1 MNNQNNKQRLVVLGA
16 GESGVG
22 TALLAKAKGY
32 EVFVSD
38 FGEIADKYA
47 SILTKAG
54 LAFEEKQHT
63 KALILNAD
71 VVMKSPGIPDTAPI
85 VKKLIAKG
93 VEVISE
99 IEFAVKYTKATLIGI
114 TGSNGKT
121 TTTMLTGHVLSAGTN
136 GVTMAGNI
144 GDSFARLVLD
154 NKTKTYVLE
163 LSSFQLDGIREFMPH
178 IAILT
183 NLSPDHLDRYEYSYD
198 KYIASKFRLIK
209 NQTEHDYFIYDA
221 DDKEI
226 QNYLKIHKPKAQCFP
241 FSLKKELEQGAFIKN
256 NHIVINMN
264 NEQDIIV
271 SESSL
276 SLKGKHNTKNAMAA
290 AMAARLIGIRKQT
303 IRESLTNFQGVEH
316 RLEMVLKINNVQ
328 YINDSKATNVN
339 AAYFALEAVKTPVV
353 WIVGGVDKGNDYS
366 ELYKLVNEKVKAIIC
381 LGVDNSRIVA
391 SFENCVET
399 IVETQSMQEAVK
411 IAYALGDKNDTVLLS
426 PCCASFDLFENYE
439 DRGNQFKAA
448 VHKL

>member
-1 MNNQNNKQRLVVLGA
+1 MNNQKNIQRLVVLGA

-38 FGEIADKYA
+38 FGKITTKYA
-47 SILTKAG
+47 SVLTDAG
-54 LAFEEKQHT
+54 LTFEAEQHT
-63 KALILNAD
+63 EALILNAD

-93 VEVISE
+93 VPVISE
-99 IEFAVKYTKATLIGI
+99 IEFAAKFTNANIIGI

-121 TTTMLTGHVLSAGTN
+121 TTTMLIEHVLSSGIS

-144 GDSFARLVLD
+144 GDSFAKAVLD
-154 NKTKTYVLE
+154 SGTDTFVLE
-163 LSSFQLDGIREFMPH
+163 LSSFQLDGIKEFCPK
-178 IAILT
+178 IAVLT
-183 NLSPDHLDRYEYSYD
+183 NLSPDHLDRYEYSYE

-209 NQTEHDYFIYDA
+209 NQTEYDYFIYDA
-221 DDKEI
+221 DDKDI
-226 QNYLKIHKPKAQCFP
+226 KNYLKKYKPKAQCFP
-241 FSLKKELEQGAFIKN
+241 FSLENELKQGAFIKN

-290 AMAARLIGIRKQT
+290 SMAARLVGIRKQT

-399 IVETQSMQEAVK
+399 IIETQSMQEAVK
-411 IAYALGDKNDTVLLS
+411 ISYALGERNDTVLLS